1 MAGIAGRTNDETG
14 ASVATVVIL
23 VPVLLILVMFVVFA
37 GRVATTRQDVLSAS
51 RDAARSAAVRSPSN
65 AKAAGEAS
73 AAATLADR
81 AVSCSGGLNIDVQVG
96 TMLPGS
102 QVAATITCTVAGD
115 DLLPFWAPVSKTIS
129 ETSLAVVDTYREDTR

>member
-1 MAGIAGRTNDETG
+1 M
-14 ASVATVVIL
+14 
-23 VPVLLILVMFVVFA
+23 
-37 GRVATTRQDVLSAS
+37 
-51 RDAARSAAVRSPSN
+51 RSPAN

-96 TMLPGS
+96 SMLPGS
-102 QVAATITCTVAGD
+102 QVTATVTCTVAGD
-115 DLLPFWAPVSKTIS
+115 DLLPFWAPVSKTIT